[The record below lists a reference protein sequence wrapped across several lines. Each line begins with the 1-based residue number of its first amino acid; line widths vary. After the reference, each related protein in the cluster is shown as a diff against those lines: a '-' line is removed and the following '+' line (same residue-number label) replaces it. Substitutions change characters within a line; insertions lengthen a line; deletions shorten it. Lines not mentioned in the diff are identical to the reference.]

1 MGKIA
6 MRNFH
11 YVELDKLIKEYEEDS
26 RTIRSERMVMKNYP
40 KVLTMSVASSF
51 EYNIKNRCQD
61 FYDNPKL
68 SIVPNYPKINAL
80 KRKRKPIVDQMYN
93 RMKAYND
100 NGVEH
105 LSADAFYE
113 LFNGEKFRLMVETI
127 FDAKLRTQIQEVEEQ
142 IKNLTPL
149 LDTNEQFAFEYAKQ
163 CDLKDAYEK
172 CSFKDAEKAFLSLK
186 LRRNQVAH
194 NYVNGL
200 SDTFNDIQK
209 FYDIAVIYVV
219 ALEETIEK
227 LTNT

>member
-1 MGKIA
+1 
-6 MRNFH
+6 MRNSH

-40 KVLTMSVASSF
+40 KVLTMSFASHF

-68 SIVPNYPKINAL
+68 SIVQNYPKINAI

-93 RMKAYND
+93 RMKAYNE
-100 NGVEH
+100 NGFEH
-105 LSADAFYE
+105 LSADDFYE
-113 LFNGEKFRLMVETI
+113 LFNGDKFRLMVEAI
-127 FDAKLRTQIQEVEEQ
+127 FDAKLRAQTQEVEEQ

-163 CDLKDAYEK
+163 CDLKNAYVK

-219 ALEETIEK
+219 ALEEAIEK

>member
-1 MGKIA
+1 
-6 MRNFH
+6 MRNSH
-11 YVELDKLIKEYEEDS
+11 YVELDKLVKEYEEDS
-26 RTIRSERMVMKNYP
+26 RTIRSERMIMKNYP

-51 EYNIKNRCQD
+51 EYNIKNRCQG

-68 SIVPNYPKINAL
+68 SIVPNYPKINAIM
-80 KRKRKPIVDQMYN
+80 RKRKPIVDQMYN

-127 FDAKLRTQIQEVEEQ
+127 FDAKLRAQIQEVEEQ

-163 CDLKDAYEK
+163 CDLKMPM
-172 CSFKDAEKAFLSLK
+172 
-186 LRRNQVAH
+186 
-194 NYVNGL
+194 
-200 SDTFNDIQK
+200 
-209 FYDIAVIYVV
+209 
-219 ALEETIEK
+219 
-227 LTNT
+227 